1 MGVEHTYEQQQ
12 ERPDGQSGDDQPGLR
27 ERTGPEA
34 DCWQQDRLAA
44 LGTMTAGFAHEV
56 CSSLTSIS
64 ALVQVLRRHTWPDEQ
79 STQLEELEEQVNRS
93 IDIGRYLLDFAGRS
107 SSDRVLADLDKL
119 TEQMVTM
126 IRYSHRS
133 KDVRIESIRSRDLPR
148 VCVEVL
154 PVQQAILNI
163 LLNAVDA
170 VQECTGEKVVT
181 VRRSAC
187 DGWVN
192 VMVVD
197 YGIGMTHNQAG
208 KAFELFY
215 TTKPPGKGTGLGLTI
230 SRGLVE
236 RQGGTISLNSL
247 PGFGT
252 IAKVSFRE
260 CNANE

>member
-1 MGVEHTYEQQQ
+1 MTNSENNRTDSQHADDPAASG
-12 ERPDGQSGDDQPGLR
+12 ERSRQAVDSS
-27 ERTGPEA
+27 
-34 DCWQQDRLAA
+34 QQDRLAA

-64 ALVQVLRRHTWPDEQ
+64 ALVQVLRRHTWPNEQ
-79 STQLEELEEQVNRS
+79 STQLEQLEDEVKRS

-107 SSDRVLADLDKL
+107 SSDVVLADLDDI